1 MLGNKWSDI
10 AKMLPGRAE
19 NAVKNRYN
27 SLITKRIAKRT
38 ANIAARAEEEFQRE
52 ASAEQNRVEMAQ
64 ALRGKNVLQQIF
76 SVVAGPGIFP
86 SIHIYI
92 YHRRILKS

>member
-1 MLGNKWSDI
+1 MIAAQRMLGNKWSDI
-10 AKMLPGRAE
+10 AKILPGRAE

-38 ANIAARAEEEFQRE
+38 ASIAAKAEEEFHRE
-52 ASAEQNRVEMAQ
+52 ASAEQNRVEVAQ

-76 SVVAGPGIFP
+76 SVVSPPGTVFKSFIF
-86 SIHIYI
+86 I
-92 YHRRILKS
+92 